1 MFPNPNANRVGGGG
15 GGGSSGAGNSQGL
28 ATTPG
33 FYCGFLNATGRVL
46 HDVFVYQDTGMLGG
60 VGADDPSLAGPGSGG
75 AFLIEV
81 DATQVDA
88 LAKHLKRYMLR
99 SKLRLRVLD
108 EDECVAWHAWDDRG
122 NASGPGLS
130 ALLAPS
136 EKPGAG
142 PVILRDD
149 RAPGLGYRVL
159 SGGTRSGNGSGSG
172 SPVPAPLQ
180 AAAGE
185 LGLEH
190 ADDAAYRV
198 RRYLLGVPEGQGE
211 IPRGDALPLESNMDL
226 MGGIDFRKGCY
237 VGQELTIRTRHRGVV
252 RKRILP
258 CVLYGGAAAG
268 DGGDAGTQPPESLE
282 YVPGWTTGPGG
293 VAAEDVPH
301 DLSIGREGKRGRSAG
316 NWLAGVGNVGLALCR
331 LQIMTD
337 VQLPGDTAVAPF
349 DPTNEFVMKWGSE
362 VKEGSDKAEG
372 EGGSDGVGAG
382 AGAGKAVKIKAFVP
396 GWLRTRL
403 DESNVSH

>member
-15 GGGSSGAGNSQGL
+15 GGGGSGSGGNSQGL

-81 DATQVDA
+81 DATQVEA
-88 LAKHLKRYMLR
+88 LAKNLKRYMLR
-99 SKLRLRVLD
+99 SKLKLRVLD
-108 EDECVAWHAWDDRG
+108 EDECVAWHVWDDRA
-122 NASGPGLS
+122 NANGGPDLS
-130 ALLAPS
+130 TLLAPS
-136 EKPGAG
+136 DKLVVG
-142 PVILRDD
+142 PVVLRDD

-159 SGGTRSGNGSGSG
+159 GSGAGSGSG

-185 LGLEH
+185 LGLEPV
-190 ADDAAYRV
+190 DDATYRV

-258 CVLYGGAAAG
+258 CVLYGGGESAA
-268 DGGDAGTQPPESLE
+268 TTPPEAME
-282 YVPGWTTGPGG
+282 YVPGWTGPGE

-301 DLSIGREGKRGRSAG
+301 DLSIGREGKKGRSAG

-349 DPTNEFVMKWGSE
+349 DPTNEFVMKWGAE
-362 VKEGSDKAEG
+362 VKEGGDKAEG
-372 EGGSDGVGAG
+372 EGVGE
-382 AGAGKAVKIKAFVP
+382 GKAVKIKAFVP
-396 GWLRTRL
+396 EWLRTRL
-403 DESNVSH
+403 DESNASH